1 MDESLFFASHILE
14 LSHYCP
20 ICVTVIAF
28 TASHQR
34 SLSSS
39 ERQRALFIDRH
50 GCHLA
55 AALPVYLNLLICRL
69 ASICYSEILL
79 PCQYSCRDGRKRIRV
94 TNVME
99 KLENLIWKQ
108 TQLFNCVIP
117 VLLHCSL
124 ASNMNTRFRFL
135 ITSSFPFRYFLS
147 KFVYLKL

>member
-55 AALPVYLNLLICRL
+55 AALPVYLNLFICRL

-99 KLENLIWKQ
+99 NWKTLYENKHNSLIVWFQ
-108 TQLFNCVIP
+108 YYFIVHWLLTWTQDLDSW
-117 VLLHCSL
+117 LLVH
-124 ASNMNTRFRFL
+124 FL
-135 ITSSFPFRYFLS
+135 LDISSPNLCT
-147 KFVYLKL
+147 